1 TGVQT
6 CALPIFLVR
15 QVSHV
20 EIDHQ
25 VLSRQGIAS
34 AQVEV
39 EILRDP
45 VVDDVLV
52 DVVITGGKIA
62 YAGIEREPVAAEA
75 DIAHGAPARHAL
87 AGERITHR
95 PHVIHPGH
103 AVVGG
108 QLVDPRRNRAG
119 PVFAGNAEQETLPRV
134 AGLQVHAVFP
144 KLGQVDVL
152 RTDFGNAAVIPP
164 AYARAHGRVSGLA
177 AVDGV
182 LRPD

>member
-1 TGVQT
+1 LSCMITLAWTSGKRVRRRPPDAVATDAQPFGTDRRQHASELHPDTGRCVAT
-6 CALPIFLVR
+6 DDVVKRAETGSDGRLLVR

-75 DIAHGAPARHAL
+75 DIAHGAPARQD
-87 AGERITHR
+87 RKS
-95 PHVIHPGH
+95 
-103 AVVGG
+103 VV
-108 QLVDPRRNRAG
+108 
-119 PVFAGNAEQETLPRV
+119 
-134 AGLQVHAVFP
+134 
-144 KLGQVDVL
+144 
-152 RTDFGNAAVIPP
+152 
-164 AYARAHGRVSGLA
+164 
-177 AVDGV
+177 
-182 LRPD
+182 